1 MGVQLSS
8 ASVVHRLQEAY
19 DAVTREILHNIV
31 TEFGIHVKLVRLI
44 KVYLNET

>member
-8 ASVVHRLQEAY
+8 ASAVHRLKEAY

-31 TEFGIHVKLVRLI
+31 IEFHVKLVKLI
-44 KVYLNET
+44 KVYLNETYS